1 MACHHIGETS
11 APQQRET
18 RRLPPPTPR
27 STALEQ
33 LLPKT
38 SADAPGAP
46 TGDDRV
52 NPSADAKLDPTVGA
66 CLPPS
71 QLLLFPEVL
80 RRPRAELHP
89 GRPEPLKGPRGRD
102 RTRRGPPRH
111 LFPYS
116 RTGLL
121 LPAPKTTFHSS
132 LCDEAERP
140 LFIAFGAN
148 SSLARGRGGVPKR
161 PTGADCKSAGSCLRR
176 FESSPHHSGACRYV
190 GPDPGRSMRE

>member
-1 MACHHIGETS
+1 MACRHIGETS

-80 RRPRAELHP
+80 RRPLEF
-89 GRPEPLKGPRGRD
+89 
-102 RTRRGPPRH
+102 TQ
-111 LFPYS
+111 YTS
-116 RTGLL
+116 
-121 LPAPKTTFHSS
+121 
-132 LCDEAERP
+132 
-140 LFIAFGAN
+140 IAFG
-148 SSLARGRGGVPKR
+148 LRCKHMGARPSMGSVG
-161 PTGADCKSAGSCLRR
+161 DCYDNALCESFFATLECELIERRR
-176 FESSPHHSGACRYV
+176 FSNRVEAWSMYQAIVWSR
-190 GPDPGRSMRE
+190 RSATETRRF